1 MAHFRL
7 SRPAQADLVHI
18 LATSGERW
26 GNEAKRRYAALL
38 ASAMRKAAADPMGPL
53 TRGRGELDAGI
64 RSFHIRHAR
73 GDDPEA
79 TVKQPVHVLYYRA
92 IQPGL
97 IEIVRVLHE
106 SMEPSRHLGRAAQ
119 EES

>member
-1 MAHFRL
+1 MARFRL
-7 SRPAQADLVHI
+7 SRPAQADLVRI
-18 LATSGERW
+18 LATSAERW
-26 GNEAKRRYAALL
+26 GNEARKGYAAIL
-38 ASAMRKAAADPMGPL
+38 ASAMRKVAADPEGPL

-73 GDDPEA
+73 SENHKA
-79 TVKQPVHVLYYRA
+79 KVKEPVHVLYYRA

-106 SMEPSRHLGRAAQ
+106 RMEPSRHLGRAAE

>member
-1 MAHFRL
+1 
-7 SRPAQADLVHI
+7 
-18 LATSGERW
+18 
-26 GNEAKRRYAALL
+26 
-38 ASAMRKAAADPMGPL
+38 MGPL

-106 SMEPSRHLGRAAQ
+106 SMEPSRHLGRAAE

>member
-1 MAHFRL
+1 MARFRL

-38 ASAMRKAAADPMGPL
+38 ASAMRKAAVDPTGPL
-53 TRGRGELDAGI
+53 TRRRGELDAGI

-79 TVKQPVHVLYYRA
+79 TVKQPVHVLYSRA
-92 IQPGL
+92 IRPGL
-97 IEIVRVLHE
+97 IELVRVLHE
-106 SMEPSRHLGRAAQ
+106 RMEPSRQLDRAAQ